1 VCTPMSDKPLSDGMV
16 QIFTGSGKGK
26 TSAALG
32 TVLRALGHGLRV
44 HIIFFM
50 KGNYPYGERNMLPQ
64 VPNVSFESFGHEHFV
79 DPYNVKEEEREQ
91 AREALQAAV
100 AAIASDKFDIVVLD
114 EVNVAI
120 AWKLIEVESLLQMIE
135 QKPRNVELI
144 LTGRYADQRVIE
156 KADLVTE
163 MMEVKHPYQK
173 GVKARKGIEY

>member
-1 VCTPMSDKPLSDGMV
+1 
-16 QIFTGSGKGK
+16 
-26 TSAALG
+26 LG